1 LALFIQSCLVLGWIV
16 APAADAWAFHQAS
29 ATQPRP
35 VQLPAAEAPTGHTF
49 SACAIVIAANLPQAM
64 ASSAPALVHH
74 FALQQERIG
83 RDLPAPQSSA
93 APVLPLSR
101 APPAAL

>member
-35 VQLPAAEAPTGHTF
+35 VHLPAAEVPTEHTF
-49 SACAIVIAANLPQAM
+49 NPCAIVIAANLPQAA
-64 ASSAPALVHH
+64 ASNPPVLILH
-74 FALQQERIG
+74 FSLLLDRIG
-83 RDLPAPQSSA
+83 RDLPS
-93 APVLPLSR
+93 PVRSTASLLPLSR